1 MPDDNFGLGPELLPV
16 NLVDL
21 KKELERELD
30 MRRRVYPEYVWK
42 RRLSPHKAR
51 FQCHALKKA
60 MDVLDEIERKGI
72 ELDALK
78 GA

>member
-21 KKELERELD
+21 KKELERELGL
-30 MRRRVYPEYVWK
+30 RRRVYPDFVHK

-51 FQCHALKKA
+51 FQCHVLKKI
-60 MDVLDEIERKGI
+60 MNVIDEIETKGI
-72 ELDALK
+72 VLESLR
-78 GA
+78 